1 MCTRFIQCHVSPELT
16 RTLFSYVG
24 RAKAMVESVGAP
36 LCACRPARV
45 KKVYYTIDILDDAL
59 SHEYTFTGR
68 SFNGPRAESLPAP
81 PRTSQPHKRPRRL
94 SRQSCAEGA
103 GFPFQ
108 RWRTV
113 GADCANTSPRSC
125 WRAPTPLPGAV
136 GALRQ
141 HLFWRFNTPVS
152 PSKVDD
158 WLYFNVRITSLELI
172 LLA

>member
-81 PRTSQPHKRPRRL
+81 PRTPQTHKRPRRL
-94 SRQSCAEGA
+94 SRQSCAAGA
-103 GFPFQ
+103 S
-108 RWRTV
+108 TV
-113 GADCANTSPRSC
+113 TASVKRADALRCVLSRDCIAG
-125 WRAPTPLPGAV
+125 RAPC
-136 GALRQ
+136 
-141 HLFWRFNTPVS
+141 S
-152 PSKVDD
+152 SM
-158 WLYFNVRITSLELI
+158 
-172 LLA
+172 LLAAASEALAHVNVV